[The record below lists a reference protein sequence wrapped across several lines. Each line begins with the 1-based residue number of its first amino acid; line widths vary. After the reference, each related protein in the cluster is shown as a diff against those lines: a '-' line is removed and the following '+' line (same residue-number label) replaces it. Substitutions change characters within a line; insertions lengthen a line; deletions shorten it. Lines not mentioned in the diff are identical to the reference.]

1 MTESAELLISLS
13 LDDGD
18 QTELDEY
25 TRQLKS
31 EIEQL
36 SIDSIDDVSA
46 GEVPKGS
53 KAAEWAII
61 GQIAVEL
68 TPTAVPLLFEV
79 LRLWLE
85 RKSSTPVK
93 INIRVGKRV
102 THQIEYDP
110 AKTSAK
116 ELESLVRVLKKSLRK

>member
-18 QTELDEY
+18 QTELDEL
-25 TRQLKS
+25 TLELKS

-36 SIDSIDDVSA
+36 SVHSINDVSA
-46 GEVPKGS
+46 GKALEGT
-53 KAAEWAII
+53 KAADWAHI

-116 ELESLVRVLKKSLRK
+116 ELELLVKVLKKSLRN